1 MKTKRYVKGGEFA
14 RIRVKLPNGNWT
26 TISLETELIDL
37 MKLVFGLVN
46 FDDIKEFVNRLTNEI
61 DFNFTTY
68 SQAVKRKIYE
78 EIGKKYKWLYNQV
91 QPKLID

>member
-1 MKTKRYVKGGEFA
+1 MKRERNIKSDFVRF
-14 RIRVKLPNGNWT
+14 RVKKNKKDWT
-26 TISLETELIDL
+26 TISLEDELIDL
-37 MKLVFGLVN
+37 MKLVFGLVS
-46 FDDIKEFVNRLTNEI
+46 DDDVKEFVNRLANEI
-61 DFNFTTY
+61 DFNFNTY